1 MSRCEGPIV
10 ELRPQ
15 RVIEKAAGE
24 HAQTNVRE
32 FVLTLWN
39 VAAMQGKTFEAAGPV
54 NASEKR

>member
-1 MSRCEGPIV
+1 
-10 ELRPQ
+10 
-15 RVIEKAAGE
+15 VIEKAAGE